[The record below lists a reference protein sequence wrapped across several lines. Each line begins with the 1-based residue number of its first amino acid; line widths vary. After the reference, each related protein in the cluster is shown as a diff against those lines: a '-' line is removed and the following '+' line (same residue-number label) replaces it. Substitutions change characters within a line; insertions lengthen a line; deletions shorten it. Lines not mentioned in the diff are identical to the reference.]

1 MNQAVTIDTVAPEE
15 AIPMLLDRY
24 GDKLYRLGIRECG
37 SEDEALDLLQDTFTI
52 AFRKWSQFEGR
63 SAPSSWLYSIAVR
76 VCRRRHRRRSGE
88 PAQMQSLDE
97 LLPARGEPIAVVP
110 ESDDPQRAVVER
122 EAREAVEEGIAQLP
136 STYRLPLVL
145 KEIAELSVAEVAE
158 VLGLKEATVKTRLH
172 RARLKLRTELERI
185 LPRAVIPPADHSRQ
199 ICIDLLAGKL
209 EAMNRGVEY
218 PLPNAELCTRC
229 SAFFDGLDLAQR
241 ACVDLGQGEMPPAVR
256 AILER
261 EFGSESG

>member
-1 MNQAVTIDTVAPEE
+1 MDRVATIDATAPEE
-15 AIPMLLDRY
+15 AIPLLLDRY

-88 PAQMQSLDE
+88 PVQMQSLDD
-97 LLPARGEPIAVVP
+97 LLPVRGEPIAVVP
-110 ESDDPQRAVVER
+110 ASDDPQRALVER

-136 STYRLPLVL
+136 QSYRLPLVL
-145 KEIAELSVAEVAE
+145 KEIAELSVSEVADI
-158 VLGLKEATVKTRLH
+158 LGLKEATVKTRLH

-199 ICIDLLAGKL
+199 ICVDLLAGKL
-209 EAMNRGVEY
+209 EAMNRGVAY
-218 PLPNAELCTRC
+218 PLPNAELCSRC
-229 SAFFDGLDLAQR
+229 SAFFAGLDLARR
-241 ACVDLGQGEMPPAVR
+241 ACVDLGRGQMPE
-256 AILER
+256 AIRSVLER
-261 EFGSESG
+261 EFGSRSR